1 MLLDQL
7 ILTTT
12 ISAESLAGFV
22 EDARR
27 TGRGLQRLGSKV
39 GGAVDQYVPSLY
51 CYVLLIFYRIM
62 AVNDY
67 AVNAIS
73 AAQSSSPSIVQSLL
87 IPFSS
92 RPSTDEIILRTF
104 VEAMSVLST
113 TIERLIVEAEVQLA
127 NLEKLEERLS
137 VLHELVSREDSTI
150 SSAKSELLSHLWSK
164 LGGNRRTLN
173 GYDDHLR
180 LLNGLGDYRKQA
192 LAHVV
197 SALQTLRS
205 LSDDMEDMRERVAE
219 PELAG
224 SHIPVKVH
232 LNSIHLGLQRLK
244 DSRVKAQEREE
255 EAIKRVLGAEHF
267 VGLEG

>member
-1 MLLDQL
+1 MDLSRMLVEPDAVCKDWARKLEVL
-7 ILTTT
+7 STSTFP
-12 ISAESLAGFV
+12 FV
-22 EDARR
+22 CFLK
-27 TGRGLQRLGSKV
+27 TN
-39 GGAVDQYVPSLY
+39 
-51 CYVLLIFYRIM
+51 CHCYRIL

-67 AVNAIS
+67 AANAIS
-73 AAQSSSPSIVQSLL
+73 AAQASTPSILRSL
-87 IPFSS
+87 IPFSYG
-92 RPSTDEIILRTF
+92 PSTDEVVLRTF

-113 TIERLIVEAEVQLA
+113 TIGRLIVEAEVQLA

-150 SSAKSELLSHLWSK
+150 SSAKSELLAELWTK
-164 LGGNRRTLN
+164 LGRNQRKLQGF
-173 GYDDHLR
+173 DDHLR
-180 LLNGLGDYRKQA
+180 LLRGLGEYRKQA

-197 SALQTLRS
+197 SALQTLRA

-232 LNSIHLGLQRLK
+232 LNSIQLGLQRLK
-244 DSRVKAQEREE
+244 DSRVKAREREE
-255 EAIKRVLGAEHF
+255 EAIKRVLGVEGF